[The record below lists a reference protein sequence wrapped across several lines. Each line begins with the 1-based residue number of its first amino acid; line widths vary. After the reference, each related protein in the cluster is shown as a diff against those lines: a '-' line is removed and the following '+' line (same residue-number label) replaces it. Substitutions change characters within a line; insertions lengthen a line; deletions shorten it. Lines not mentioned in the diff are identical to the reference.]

1 MRQFSAVSGRAVP
14 IDRENVDT
22 DQIIPARHLKRIER
36 DGYGPFAFE
45 AWRRDPDFALNKPA
59 YERASVMLTRSN
71 FGSGSSREHAVWAL
85 DGLGIE
91 VLVGVSFADI
101 FKNNCFQNGILTVE
115 LFEEDI
121 DHLMDLAERAPQT
134 EIVVDL
140 ETQTVEVAGESWK
153 RSFEID
159 PFHKY
164 RLLRGLD
171 DISMTLE
178 YVSDIE
184 AYEQRRDS
192 DSLPSAAV
200 SQQSNVRW
208 RSSTS

>member
-1 MRQFSAVSGRAVP
+1 LRQVSTISGRAVP

-45 AWRRDPDFALNKPA
+45 SWRRDPEFALNDPA
-59 YERASVMLTRSN
+59 YAGASIMLTRSN

-101 FKNNCFQNGILTVE
+101 FKSNCLQSGMLTVE
-115 LFEEDI
+115 LPGEDI
-121 DHLMDLAERAPQT
+121 DHLMDLVQKAPQT

-140 ETQTVEVAGESWK
+140 PTQTLQVVGNSWK
-153 RSFEID
+153 RSFVID
-159 PFHKY
+159 PFRKY

-184 AYEQRRDS
+184 AYEQRRDNA
-192 DSLPSAAV
+192 SLPSTAA
-200 SQQSNVRW
+200 SEQSNVRW
-208 RSSTS
+208 KSTY